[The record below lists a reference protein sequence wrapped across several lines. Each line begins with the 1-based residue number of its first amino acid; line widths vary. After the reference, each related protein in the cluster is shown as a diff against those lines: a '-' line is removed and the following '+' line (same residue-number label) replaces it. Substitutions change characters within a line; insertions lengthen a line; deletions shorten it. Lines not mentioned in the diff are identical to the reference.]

1 MDPLTVASLVVQ
13 LVTLSTEVWLYAK
26 RGEKAA
32 ISRTYGTT
40 LGWFIV
46 TFSGDTAAEYERI
59 QRVVLRGKD
68 EETLRFRD
76 SVMTECNMTAVAGA
90 IIAQVALTAL
100 SLPSLSLVH
109 WTARAFLLFATAA
122 GCLSVYYA
130 CTLSRDI
137 GKCYQPKLVRDWLSS
152 ATQQASTTTNAEENE
167 KGETQASLSGIFIL
181 SAPYT
186 MMSFAILA
194 FIIGLAIYQ
203 GFVWTKTLDTDAGKD
218 NSRNVFIAY
227 IVSTGFCQLFF
238 LSAGLIKAI
247 ESLLIRGQSRK
258 KLRELTRSN
267 RYSFDSN
274 RTGEDHLQLDEYTSA
289 AFTNNATASAQNNDS
304 APPQRRL
311 NSTDPYGG
319 LAAALEAAAKAHILS
334 AEADRRVASE
344 YAKLSGP
351 QEYSTVV
358 EG

>member
-1 MDPLTVASLVVQ
+1 MQ
-13 LVTLSTEVWLYAK
+13 
-26 RGEKAA
+26 
-32 ISRTYGTT
+32 
-40 LGWFIV
+40 
-46 TFSGDTAAEYERI
+46 
-59 QRVVLRGKD
+59 
-68 EETLRFRD
+68 
-76 SVMTECNMTAVAGA
+76 GA

-109 WTARAFLLFATAA
+109 WTARAFLLFATVA

-130 CTLSRDI
+130 CTLSREI
-137 GKCYQPKLVRDWLSS
+137 GKCYHPRLVRDWLSS
-152 ATQQASTTTNAEENE
+152 AIEHTSTATNDEENE
-167 KGETQASLSGIFIL
+167 KDKTQASLSGIFVL

-238 LSAGLIKAI
+238 LFAGVIKAI
-247 ESLLIRGQSRK
+247 ESLLIRARSREK
-258 KLRELTRSN
+258 SREMAWDLFVR
-267 RYSFDSN
+267 
-274 RTGEDHLQLDEYTSA
+274 GEEHRQLGKDIFGAS
-289 AFTNNATASAQNNDS
+289 TNIATASAQNNDS
-304 APPQRRL
+304 APPQQRP
-311 NSTDPYGG
+311 NFTNPYGG

-344 YAKLSGP
+344 YTKFLGP
-351 QEYSTVV
+351 QEVSTVV